1 MTGADS
7 KKDRKEGGTQK
18 EEDKR
23 ADEPAKA
30 SDKKP
35 TGSTE
40 KTEKKA
46 SQVIEKNDKKVSEP
60 VGKTE
65 KKGSELSQKKEEARP
80 ARQDEPLPGPSH
92 RLDRDPRRGS
102 SSPKKKKVIKITKP
116 GRSGLVKGWR
126 VQDIVAVCKEEGA
139 DDDADFRFVVKY
151 KERDDM
157 EAIPRQECNERI
169 PHKVIKFY
177 EMNVIWA
184 QILEDL

>member
-102 SSPKKKKVIKITKP
+102 SSPKKK
-116 GRSGLVKGWR
+116 
-126 VQDIVAVCKEEGA
+126 
-139 DDDADFRFVVKY
+139 VVT
-151 KERDDM
+151 
-157 EAIPRQECNERI
+157 Q
-169 PHKVIKFY
+169 KFLTHSPSTSTLLIDSFFY
-177 EMNVIWA
+177 LI
-184 QILEDL
+184 DRR